1 MGSDHEDFS
10 SYLVTLTVLGR
21 TASDQFLKIMMEGS
35 QGSVSALSHNIRYLA
50 VGILQKI
57 ASAVDLRV
65 SDVSRVRDPNHGAE
79 CP

>member
-1 MGSDHEDFS
+1 MTSFHNDLASD
-10 SYLVTLTVLGR
+10 LVTLTVLGR
-21 TASDQFLKIMMEGS
+21 TASNQLLKIMVEGS

-57 ASAVDLRV
+57 ARSVDLRV
-65 SDVSRVRDPNHGAE
+65 SDVSRVWDPNHGAE